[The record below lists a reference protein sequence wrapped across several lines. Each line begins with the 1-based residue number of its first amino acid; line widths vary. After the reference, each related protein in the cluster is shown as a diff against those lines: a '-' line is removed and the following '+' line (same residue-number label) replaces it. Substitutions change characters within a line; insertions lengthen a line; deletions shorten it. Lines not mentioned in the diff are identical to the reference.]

1 MKLFD
6 KILVP
11 VDFSALS
18 TLGIQRAMNTATRC
32 NCHEIH
38 LVSVVDFNTVGYFVT
53 AETCLPMDYQL
64 FQNELKVAEEKMDE
78 IKKTFQPQEGISMIY
93 KVTDGNL
100 VSVIHN
106 YVEEHAIDL
115 VVMGTS
121 GTGGIQEFIFGS
133 NAQHIAA
140 TIPCPLLTLQPYD
153 DPGTIQKIIVPVET
167 FYPENKL
174 HYALIFA
181 KLFSA
186 EIHLVCLR
194 HKLEESDKQTADIL
208 QQITAQLATEQIS
221 YKVFASVGKN
231 ITDVILRYAEKERV
245 DLILVN
251 PGKESKLTGKFIET
265 TGGQIINHAHVP
277 VLTVKKTS

>member
-1 MKLFD
+1 MKRFN

-18 TLGIQRAMNTATRC
+18 TLGIQKAMNTAVQC

-38 LVSVVDFNTVGYFVT
+38 LLSVVDINTVGYFVT
-53 AETCLPMDYQL
+53 AETCLPVDCQL
-64 FQNELKVAEEKMDE
+64 FQNELKTAEEKMEE
-78 IKKTFQPQEGISMIY
+78 IKKKFDPPKGISMVYTI
-93 KVTDGNL
+93 TDGNL
-100 VSVIHN
+100 ISVIKS
-106 YVEEHAIDL
+106 YVEAHNIDL
-115 VVMGTS
+115 VVMATS

-140 TIPCPLLTLQPYD
+140 TIPCPLLSLQPYE

-181 KLFSA
+181 KLFAA

-194 HKLEESDKQTADIL
+194 YKLEEPNKQTTDIL
-208 QQITAQLATEQIS
+208 RKITAELDTEKIS
-221 YKVFASVGKN
+221 YKIFASEGKN

>member
-18 TLGIQRAMNTATRC
+18 TLGIQRAMNTAAKC

-38 LVSVVDFNTVGYFVT
+38 LVSVVDINTVGYFVT

-100 VSVIHN
+100 VSVISN

-115 VVMGTS
+115 IVMGTS

-167 FYPENKL
+167 FYPQNKL

-186 EIHLVCLR
+186 EIHLVCLQQ
-194 HKLEESDKQTADIL
+194 KLEESEKQTADIL
-208 QQITAQLATEQIS
+208 QQITAQLITEQIS